1 MPYVTKSYF
10 QKVTDVKIID
20 RYLTLQHEDID
31 VTNTLIHQHKIGSD
45 FMPSMALAHSL
56 PTHTHTYTDMAA
68 F

>member
-45 FMPSMALAHSL
+45 FIAWR
-56 PTHTHTYTDMAA
+56 
-68 F
+68 